1 MIRLPLAL
9 LAIICLVSSA
19 VAAPLLDKRKQL
31 DAQTFW
37 ANRDFDWFEANI
49 PFFECP
55 DAEINT
61 TYYYRWELVTR
72 HMIYGSPNSGYS
84 FTEFANRPSWSGAY
98 GGIACP
104 SGHQIY
110 EIRWLKDPEFAR
122 DFLHYWFRTPGA
134 QPRNYSSWLAD
145 CAVAVDH
152 VHPNKAFL
160 VDLLPDLEKHHEAWR
175 GRQWVDEMGM
185 FWQTGHADGMEFNIN
200 SRQTKDIHR
209 GDHAFRPTF
218 NTYMWA
224 DLNAL
229 AEIAEMA
236 GDPDKASSYR
246 KQAAALKTLVQE
258 KLWDPKR
265 QFFFPMSS
273 REETDKEGNVVKAHT
288 LTYESGQFAGSP
300 HGREL
305 HGYVPWAFNLPDPGK
320 ESAWKFLMDPEY
332 FQAPFGPS
340 TTERNDPMFLLQ
352 KDCCWWSGQS
362 WPFATTQTLKA
373 MANVLHNYPQE
384 FISRADYAELLHTF
398 AISHRKDGKPYIAE
412 ALHPDT
418 GSWEGH
424 DMRNRS
430 EHYFHSNFNDLVIT
444 GLAGLKADGGD
455 TLTIDPLAPDSWDYF
470 ALDAIP
476 YQGHEV
482 AICWDKKG
490 DRYGHGAGL
499 HVLVDGKKVASS
511 PKLGKLEVK
520 LPAARE
526 VPLNDQTRFN
536 YAVNNDGDYFPY
548 YDASHTGPE
557 SSLAMIYNGQYRY
570 DTPPTNRWTSV
581 GSTEEADWVSVDS
594 GDAPRYRHHQAVPP
608 RRWRR
613 RRRPLALRTAAL
625 GRQGLGRSPRTESQP
640 EEPGRWSL
648 QYNLVPRNAAA
659 APARRPA
666 PPERGNRHR
675 DHRVPSLGIGNNSI
689 PNAAAGCGQP
699 RRQHQ
704 RGGVPQGLRLLPRS
718 VRRRPQRRNRWEGFF
733 PHPPGEPLDQLR
745 IAQRYR
751 LARGRFGGTQDLRPC
766 RAPHLRRQQ
775 GRAYSDQLQGPI
787 PIRRPMGR
795 CQRSEEIA
803 RNAKGKREKQ
813 RDLRQGHLAKNPR
826 HLHPRRQSPQRSNRV
841 RNLGEIAMHPS
852 KSSLSSLSFLAAL
865 LLAPLANCR
874 RR

>member
-9 LAIICLVSSA
+9 LAISLVSSA
-19 VAAPLLDKRKQL
+19 AAAPLLDKRKQL
-31 DAQTFW
+31 EAQSFW

-72 HMIYGSPNSGYS
+72 HIIYGSPNSGYS
-84 FTEFANRPSWSGAY
+84 FTEFANRPFWSGAY

-185 FWQTGHADGMEFNIN
+185 FWQTGHDDGMEFNIN
-200 SRQTKDIHR
+200 SRQTKDILR
-209 GDHAFRPTF
+209 GDRAFRPTF

-273 REETDKEGNVVKAHT
+273 REEIDKEGNVVKAHT

-352 KDCCWWSGQS
+352 KGCCWWSGQS

-373 MANVLHNYPQE
+373 MANVLQNYPQE
-384 FISRADYAELLHTF
+384 FISRTDYSDLLHTF

-444 GLAGLKADGGD
+444 GLAGLKANGGD
-455 TLTIDPLAPDSWDYF
+455 TLIVDPLAPDSWDYF
-470 ALDAIP
+470 ALDSIP

-526 VPLNDQTRFN
+526 VPLNDETRFN
-536 YAVNNDGDYFPY
+536 YAVNNDGDYFPS
-548 YDASHTGPE
+548 YDASHTGPG
-557 SSLAMIYNGQYRY
+557 SSLAMIHDGQYRY

-581 GSTEEADWVSVDS
+581 GSTDEADWVSVDLGMPRS
-594 GDAPRYRHHQAVPP
+594 IDTIKLFLLDDGEGVVAPSRFELQHWDGKAWIEIPNQKRNPKTPAGG
-608 RRWRR
+608 
-613 RRRPLALRTAAL
+613 RPNTI
-625 GRQGLGRSPRTESQP
+625 SFPESQLQRLRVVLHRP
-640 EEPGRWSL
+640 EGASGTGITEFQTWGSGTAPFQPPPPAVGNLSANTNGAEFPKASASFHDRYGGVPKSAIDGRIIFLS
-648 QYNLVPRNAAA
+648 NPV
-659 APARRPA
+659 
-666 PPERGNRHR
+666 NRWTSYGSPNET
-675 DHRVPSLGIGNNSI
+675 DWLEVDFGKFKTFSRVELHIYDD
-689 PNAAAGCGQP
+689 
-699 RRQHQ
+699 
-704 RGGVPQGLRLLPRS
+704 RGGVQSPISYKVQYQSGD
-718 VRRRPQRRNRWEGFF
+718 RWV
-733 PHPPGEPLDQLR
+733 DV
-745 IAQRYR
+745 
-751 LARGRFGGTQDLRPC
+751 
-766 RAPHLRRQQ
+766 
-775 GRAYSDQLQGPI
+775 
-787 PIRRPMGR
+787 
-795 CQRSEEIA
+795 
-803 RNAKGKREKQ
+803 KGVKKSPETPK
-813 RDLRQGHLAKNPR
+813 GSAKNTATFDGVTSR
-826 HLHPRRQSPQRSNRV
+826 KIRVVFTHAGKARSGLTEFEV
-841 RNLGEIAMHPS
+841 WE
-852 KSSLSSLSFLAAL
+852 K
-865 LLAPLANCR
+865 
-874 RR
+874 

>member
-1 MIRLPLAL
+1 MSDTHKTPLEDKPMIQLPTVLVRHTPNTMIRLPLAL
-9 LAIICLVSSA
+9 LAICLVSSA
-19 VAAPLLDKRKQL
+19 AAAPLLDKREQL
-31 DAQTFW
+31 EAQSFW

-72 HMIYGSPNSGYS
+72 HIIYGSPNSGYS
-84 FTEFANRPSWSGAY
+84 FTEFANRPFWSGAY

-110 EIRWLKDPEFAR
+110 EVRWLKDPEFAR

-175 GRQWVDEMGM
+175 GRQWVDDMGM
-185 FWQTGHADGMEFNIN
+185 FWQTGHDDGMEFNIN
-200 SRQTKDIHR
+200 SRQTKDILR
-209 GDHAFRPTF
+209 GDRAFRPTF

-236 GDPDKASSYR
+236 GDLDKASSYR
-246 KQAAALKTLVQE
+246 KQAAALKALVQE

-265 QFFFPMSS
+265 EFFFPMSS
-273 REETDKEGNVVKAHT
+273 REETDKDGNVVKAHT
-288 LTYESGQFAGSP
+288 LTYESGKHAGSP

-320 ESAWKFLMDPEY
+320 ESAWKFLMDPYY

-352 KDCCWWSGQS
+352 KGCCWWSGQS

-384 FISRADYAELLHTF
+384 FISRTDYADLLHTF

-418 GSWEGH
+418 GSWQGH

-526 VPLNDQTRFN
+526 VPLNDETRFN
-536 YAVNNDGDYFPY
+536 YAVNNDGDYFPS
-548 YDASHTGPE
+548 YDASHTGPG
-557 SSLAMIYNGQYRY
+557 SSLAMIYDGQYRY

-581 GSTEEADWVSVDS
+581 GSTEEADWVSIDLGMPRPIDTIKLFLLDDGEGVVAPSRFELQHWDGKAWVEVPGQNRNPKTPAGGRPNTISFPETPLQRLRVVLHRPKGAS
-594 GDAPRYRHHQAVPP
+594 GTGITEFQAWGSGTTPYQTPP
-608 RRWRR
+608 
-613 RRRPLALRTAAL
+613 P
-625 GRQGLGRSPRTESQP
+625 
-640 EEPGRWSL
+640 
-648 QYNLVPRNAAA
+648 
-659 APARRPA
+659 
-666 PPERGNRHR
+666 
-675 DHRVPSLGIGNNSI
+675 
-689 PNAAAGCGQP
+689 AAGNLSANTSGAEFP
-699 RRQHQ
+699 KASASFHDRF
-704 RGGVPQGLRLLPRS
+704 GGVPKGAIDGKIIF
-718 VRRRPQRRNRWEGFF
+718 RPNPVNRWTSYGSPNETDWLEVDL
-733 PHPPGEPLDQLR
+733 GEPKTF
-745 IAQRYR
+745 
-751 LARGRFGGTQDLRPC
+751 ARVELHIFADRRGVH
-766 RAPHLRRQQ
+766 APTSYKVQYLSGDRWV
-775 GRAYSDQLQGPI
+775 DV
-787 PIRRPMGR
+787 
-795 CQRSEEIA
+795 
-803 RNAKGKREKQ
+803 KGLKKSPETPK
-813 RDLRQGHLAKNPR
+813 GSAKNSATFDKVTSR
-826 HLHPRRQSPQRSNRV
+826 KIRVVFTNAGKARSGLTEFEV
-841 RNLGEIAMHPS
+841 WE
-852 KSSLSSLSFLAAL
+852 K
-865 LLAPLANCR
+865 
-874 RR
+874 

>member
-9 LAIICLVSSA
+9 LVICLVSSA

-72 HMIYGSPNSGYS
+72 HIIYGSPNSGYS
-84 FTEFANRPSWSGAY
+84 FTEFANRPFWSGAY

-175 GRQWVDEMGM
+175 GWQWVDDMGM
-185 FWQTGHADGMEFNIN
+185 FWQTGHDDGMEFNIN
-200 SRQTKDIHR
+200 SRQTKDILR
-209 GDHAFRPTF
+209 GDRAFRPTF

-273 REETDKEGNVVKAHT
+273 REEIDKEGNVVKAHT

-320 ESAWKFLMDPEY
+320 ESAWKFLMDPYY

-352 KDCCWWSGQS
+352 KGCCWWSGQS

-384 FISRADYAELLHTF
+384 FISRTDYADLLHTF

-444 GLAGLKADGGD
+444 GLAGLKAGRGD

-470 ALDAIP
+470 ALDSIP

-490 DRYGHGAGL
+490 ERYDHGAGL
-499 HVLVDGKKVASS
+499 HVLVDGKKGRQLA
-511 PKLGKLEVK
+511 E
-520 LPAARE
+520 AWEARS
-526 VPLNDQTRFN
+526 QT
-536 YAVNNDGDYFPY
+536 
-548 YDASHTGPE
+548 
-557 SSLAMIYNGQYRY
+557 
-570 DTPPTNRWTSV
+570 
-581 GSTEEADWVSVDS
+581 
-594 GDAPRYRHHQAVPP
+594 P
-608 RRWRR
+608 RR
-613 RRRPLALRTAAL
+613 
-625 GRQGLGRSPRTESQP
+625 PRGATE
-640 EEPGRWSL
+640 
-648 QYNLVPRNAAA
+648 
-659 APARRPA
+659 
-666 PPERGNRHR
+666 
-675 DHRVPSLGIGNNSI
+675 
-689 PNAAAGCGQP
+689 
-699 RRQHQ
+699 
-704 RGGVPQGLRLLPRS
+704 
-718 VRRRPQRRNRWEGFF
+718 
-733 PHPPGEPLDQLR
+733 
-745 IAQRYR
+745 
-751 LARGRFGGTQDLRPC
+751 
-766 RAPHLRRQQ
+766 
-775 GRAYSDQLQGPI
+775 
-787 PIRRPMGR
+787 
-795 CQRSEEIA
+795 
-803 RNAKGKREKQ
+803 
-813 RDLRQGHLAKNPR
+813 
-826 HLHPRRQSPQRSNRV
+826 
-841 RNLGEIAMHPS
+841 
-852 KSSLSSLSFLAAL
+852 
-865 LLAPLANCR
+865 
-874 RR
+874 